1 MPMIE
6 AIIEALSMLSEEMF
20 SETVWSNEVQN
31 ELVCG
36 KVNLQ
41 SSSFN
46 EELNYCKTGNVK

>member
-1 MPMIE
+1 MIE